1 MSVTELKSRPGW
13 YDVCVYDRVKTRGQK
28 PEKITKRVKGQRA
41 AEKVERDLLKLRDE
55 GLLVV
60 HAEDLN
66 GYATRWL
73 ETRRS
78 EVSRATLASYRRV
91 LTRYVGRH
99 EIGKMK
105 VRDVDVTA
113 ITGFYA
119 DLRERGSVGEPIS
132 VETIRGVHR
141 VLSMVLK
148 RASVDGL
155 VRINPCTVAKVPKDD
170 AVESLED
177 EEPGIDPE
185 SARRFVAAAKGTS
198 IETISA
204 IALGTGLRVSELLGL
219 KWEDVDFEAGELH
232 VIGKLE
238 QVDGVI
244 ERTALKTKRS
254 RRDVPY
260 DANVAAVFRQQKRMI
275 AEARMRLQK
284 DGWWVAV
291 EQDEHWVFPTLHV
304 SFTHDG
310 DLLPAGRWWPPDSF
324 QKTWRRGVHHA
335 NEVALTEYVLAGGK
349 VEDFEP
355 PWNHGIHAHRHAFAT
370 GLLAGGVRVEVV
382 SRRLGHS
389 SSLVTLRVYS
399 HVLTTEQREGV
410 DVADGLL

>member
-1 MSVTELKSRPGW
+1 MSVTELKNRPGW
-13 YDVCVYDRVKTRGQK
+13 YDVSVYDRVKTRGQK
-28 PEKITKRVKGQRA
+28 PEKITKRIKGQRA

-60 HAEDLN
+60 HAQDLN

-99 EIGKMK
+99 DIGKMK

-113 ITGFYA
+113 VTGFYA
-119 DLRERGSVGEPIS
+119 DLRERGSVGAPIS

-148 RASVDGL
+148 RATVDGL
-155 VRINPCTVAKVPKDD
+155 VRVNPCTVAKVPKDD

-185 SARRFVAAAKGTS
+185 SARAFVAAAKGTS

-204 IALGTGLRVSELLGL
+204 IALGTGLRISELLGL
-219 KWEDVDFEAGELH
+219 KWDDVDFDAGALH
-232 VIGKLE
+232 VRGKLE

-254 RRDVPY
+254 RRDVPF
-260 DANVAAVFRQQKRMI
+260 DAKVAAVLKQQKRII
-275 AEARMRLQK
+275 AEARLRLQK
-284 DGWWVAV
+284 DGWWIEE
-291 EQDEHWVFPTLHV
+291 EQDEHWVFPTLYI

-310 DLLPAGRWWPPDSF
+310 DLLPAGRWWAPDSF

-335 NEVALTEYVLAGGK
+335 NEVALTEYVLGGGK
-349 VEDFEP
+349 VENFEP
-355 PWNHGIHAHRHAFAT
+355 PWDHGIHAHRHAFAT
-370 GLLAGGVRVEVV
+370 GLLAGGVRIEVV

-410 DVADGLL
+410 EVADGLL

>member
-1 MSVTELKSRPGW
+1 MSVTELKNRPGW
-13 YDVCVYDRVKTRGQK
+13 YDVSVYDRVKTRGQK
-28 PEKITKRVKGQRA
+28 PEKITKRIKGQRA

-60 HAEDLN
+60 HAQDLN

-99 EIGKMK
+99 DIGKMK

-113 ITGFYA
+113 VTGFYA
-119 DLRERGSVGEPIS
+119 DLCERGSVGAPIS

-148 RASVDGL
+148 RATVDGL
-155 VRINPCTVAKVPKDD
+155 VRVNPCTVAKVPKDD

-185 SARRFVAAAKGTS
+185 SARAFVAAAKGTS

-204 IALGTGLRVSELLGL
+204 IALGTGLRISELLGL
-219 KWEDVDFEAGELH
+219 KWDDVDFDAGALH
-232 VIGKLE
+232 VRGKLE

-254 RRDVPY
+254 RRDVPF
-260 DANVAAVFRQQKRMI
+260 DAKVAAVLKQQKRII
-275 AEARMRLQK
+275 AEARLRLQK
-284 DGWWVAV
+284 DGWWIEE
-291 EQDEHWVFPTLHV
+291 EQDEHWVFPTLYI

-310 DLLPAGRWWPPDSF
+310 DLLPAGRWWAPDSF

-335 NEVALTEYVLAGGK
+335 NEVALTEYVLGGGK
-349 VEDFEP
+349 VENFEP
-355 PWNHGIHAHRHAFAT
+355 PWDHGIHAHRHAFAT
-370 GLLAGGVRVEVV
+370 GLLAGGVRIEVV

-410 DVADGLL
+410 EVADGLL